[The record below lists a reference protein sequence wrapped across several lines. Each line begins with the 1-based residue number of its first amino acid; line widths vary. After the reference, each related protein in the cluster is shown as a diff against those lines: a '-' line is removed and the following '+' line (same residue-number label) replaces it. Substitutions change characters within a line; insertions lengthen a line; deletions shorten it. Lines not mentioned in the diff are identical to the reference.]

1 MIVGLLSGTIS
12 SFAQEYQ
19 KAAKAEISKKGE
31 PITFDKTT
39 HNFGDLV
46 KGVPATATFTITN
59 NKTEPLVLV
68 HVGTSC
74 GCTVPVFTKEPI
86 APGKTGEI
94 KLKYDSRKMG
104 YFKKSAQV
112 KTKEGKFFSLFID
125 GTVKVEG
132 KEGKTE
138 DGRRK
143 KG

>member
-1 MIVGLLSGTIS
+1 MIVGLFTGTIS
-12 SFAQEYQ
+12 SIAQDYQ
-19 KAAKAEISKKGE
+19 KAEKAEISKKAE
-31 PITFDKTT
+31 PISFDKTT
-39 HNFGDLV
+39 HSFGDLV

-132 KEGKTE
+132 QEGKKVE
-138 DGRRK
+138 GK
-143 KG
+143 K